1 MMKRLFW
8 FLLGA
13 FAGAY
18 AVLWGKKKANEVAES
33 LAPEAIARS
42 LFDAARAVVR
52 KAIALYKNEDA
63 DPPPSVL

>member
-1 MMKRLFW
+1 
-8 FLLGA
+8 
-13 FAGAY
+13 
-18 AVLWGKKKANEVAES
+18 LWGKKKANEVAEN
-33 LAPEAIARS
+33 LTPEAIARS

>member
-13 FAGAY
+13 VAGAY
-18 AVLWGKKKANEVAES
+18 AILWGKKKATEVAEN
-33 LAPEAIARS
+33 LTPEVVARS
-42 LFDAARAVVR
+42 LFDAARSIVRRAV
-52 KAIALYKNEDA
+52 ALYKNEDT

>member
-13 FAGAY
+13 FTGAY

-33 LAPEAIARS
+33 LTPEAIARS